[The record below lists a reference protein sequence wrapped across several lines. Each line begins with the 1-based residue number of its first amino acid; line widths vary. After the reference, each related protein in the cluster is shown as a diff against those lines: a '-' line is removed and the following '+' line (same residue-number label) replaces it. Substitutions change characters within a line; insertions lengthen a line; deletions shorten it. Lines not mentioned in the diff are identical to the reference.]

1 MPVEARNR
9 LPTPLGKGQNLL
21 ISSDGTKETV
31 KVNSTKAG

>member
-1 MPVEARNR
+1 MPVEVRSR

-31 KVNSTKAG
+31 RANSIKAG